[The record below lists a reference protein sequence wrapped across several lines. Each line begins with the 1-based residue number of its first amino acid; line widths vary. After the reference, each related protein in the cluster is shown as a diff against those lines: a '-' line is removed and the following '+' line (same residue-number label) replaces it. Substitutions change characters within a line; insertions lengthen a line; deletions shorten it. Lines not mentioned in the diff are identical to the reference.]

1 LNAATQLE
9 QATYGMRPPRPDA
22 TQPGQFETTAFRVVN
37 AHPPEDA
44 ATTEL
49 VAALSTSLHKLYTPD
64 WSSYGVDQRDDR
76 IGARSGN
83 PLRNLAERV
92 AAVFGVDEFELYVH
106 RAPRRRIDVEL
117 TETPSLLV
125 PRQVASL
132 SESLQVFLFARV
144 FASIARKTYGA
155 EKLNVQQLRY
165 LMAAA
170 IRQLDPN
177 HKVDVVDGETLQV
190 ESRRVYKALP
200 WRSKKPLE
208 EAVKAYSSGQQT
220 PLVDW
225 KFRERVTAVRA
236 ATILADDMAG
246 VVALLT
252 QTQVDLAADESEEA
266 QGGEELLA
274 AVLGFS
280 VSDPAMQL
288 RRRLGL
294 VIS

>member
-1 LNAATQLE
+1 
-9 QATYGMRPPRPDA
+9 
-22 TQPGQFETTAFRVVN
+22 
-37 AHPPEDA
+37 
-44 ATTEL
+44 
-49 VAALSTSLHKLYTPD
+49 LHKLYTPD

-76 IGARSGN
+76 IGARSSN
-83 PLRNLAERV
+83 PIRALAERV
-92 AAVFGVDEFELYVH
+92 AGVFGVEEFELYVH

-144 FASIARKTYGA
+144 FASIVRKTYGA

-165 LMAAA
+165 LIAAA

-177 HKVDVVDGETLQV
+177 HKVDFIDGETLQV

-200 WRSKKPLE
+200 WRSRKPLE
-208 EAVKAYSSGQQT
+208 EAVKAYAAGPQT

-236 ATILADDMAG
+236 ATLLADDMAG

-252 QTQVDLAADESEEA
+252 QTAVDLSAEEAEEA
-266 QGGEELLA
+266 QGEELLA
-274 AVLGFS
+274 AVLGFA
-280 VSDPAMQL
+280 VSDASMQL
-288 RRRLGL
+288 RRRLNL
-294 VIS
+294 VI